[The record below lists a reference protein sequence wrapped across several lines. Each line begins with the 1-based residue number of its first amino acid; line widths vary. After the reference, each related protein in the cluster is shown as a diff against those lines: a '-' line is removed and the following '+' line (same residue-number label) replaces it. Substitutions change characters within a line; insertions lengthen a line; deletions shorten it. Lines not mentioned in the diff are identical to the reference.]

1 MNCIFSKTR
10 KINFFHVSRLTLMA
24 FLFAWPMVNWAQNM
38 PAAAQSCT
46 ACHGPNGQSNNPMWP
61 NLAGQKKDYLIKQ
74 LNDFR
79 SGARKDP
86 LMTPMAQTIK
96 ESDIADLAQFF
107 SSVSAAK

>member
-1 MNCIFSKTR
+1 MNCKFRKTR
-10 KINFFHVSRLTLMA
+10 TINFTAVSSMTLMA
-24 FLFAWPMVNWAQNM
+24 FLMVLPLVTWAQNM

-107 SSVSAAK
+107 SSVGSVK